1 MKEVYVIFICTF
13 DPFDKGQYRYL
24 FQSVNPENPQMK
36 LDDKVTTI
44 FFNTTS
50 VRDDIPVTTRLL
62 FEYINT
68 GKPCNEITSKLHNA
82 VKKARLRE
90 DWRNE
95 YMLSIVHDMDVRN
108 EGRAEGRAEM
118 QAIIDEKDA
127 RIKELEAELSKTKL
141 KKWLRRLKK
150 IFKLSDN

>member
-1 MKEVYVIFICTF
+1 
-13 DPFDKGQYRYL
+13 
-24 FQSVNPENPQMK
+24 
-36 LDDKVTTI
+36 
-44 FFNTTS
+44 
-50 VRDDIPVTTRLL
+50 
-62 FEYINT
+62 
-68 GKPCNEITSKLHNA
+68 
-82 VKKARLRE
+82 
-90 DWRNE
+90 
-95 YMLSIVHDMDVRN
+95 MLSIVHDMDVRN

>member
-1 MKEVYVIFICTF
+1 MYVIFICTF

-50 VRDDIPVTTRLL
+50 VRDDIPETTRLL

-68 GKPCNEITSKLHNA
+68 GKPCNKITSKLHNA

-127 RIKELEAELSKTKL
+127 RIKELEDELSKTKS
-141 KKWLRRLKK
+141 KNWLRRLKK
-150 IFKLSDN
+150 IFIPSDD

>member
-50 VRDDIPVTTRLL
+50 LRDDIPETTRLL

-68 GKPCNEITSKLHNA
+68 GKPCNKITSKLHDA

-108 EGRAEGRAEM
+108 EGRAEM
-118 QAIIDEKDA
+118 QAIIEEKDA
-127 RIKELEAELSKTKL
+127 RIKELEDELSKTKS

-150 IFKLSDN
+150 LFKLSDN

>member
-127 RIKELEAELSKTKL
+127 RIKELEDELSKTKS

-150 IFKLSDN
+150 IFIPSDD

>member
-1 MKEVYVIFICTF
+1 MNAT
-13 DPFDKGQYRYL
+13 
-24 FQSVNPENPQMK
+24 
-36 LDDKVTTI
+36 
-44 FFNTTS
+44 
-50 VRDDIPVTTRLL
+50 
-62 FEYINT
+62 
-68 GKPCNEITSKLHNA
+68 KPCNEITSKLHNA
-82 VKKARLRE
+82 VKKARIRE

-127 RIKELEAELSKTKL
+127 RIKELEDELSKTKS

-150 IFKLSDN
+150 IFIPSDD